1 MASSSDPL
9 AEERTFTV
17 EEANALL
24 DQVRERL
31 TAMRAARQV
40 VLDAGE
46 RIHDRAEAN
55 GGGSEG
61 TAYWDAQR
69 VVREGVEWFA
79 REGIILRDTESGL
92 VDFPAERGGR
102 IVQLCWRLG
111 EPRVGHW
118 HEVDAGFSNRY
129 PL

>member
-1 MASSSDPL
+1 MAD
-9 AEERTFTV
+9 ERTFTV
-17 EEANALL
+17 DEANALL
-24 DQVRERL
+24 EQVRDRL
-31 TAMRAARQV
+31 TAMREARRT

-46 RIHDRAEAN
+46 KVHERAEAN
-55 GGGSEG
+55 GGGKEG
-61 TAYWDAQR
+61 SVYWDALR

-79 REGIILRDTESGL
+79 QEGIILRDTDSGL
-92 VDFPAERGGR
+92 VDFPAERDGR

-111 EPRVGHW
+111 EPSVGHW